1 MCLPYWFCATVPF
14 SYIPAAVLSL
24 WQAKFQD
31 QNKSQNCPEV
41 QNIKKDIHDK
51 TDPIGAPEC
60 GYDDCGVD
68 QHGDQEFLL
77 GGLRACFTWTQIDV
91 QNDQNIQGQINAP
104 VPDMA
109 VGNYCAKLADDK
121 KEQKKIFEIVFWE
134 HLSCHTKTPPSY
146 RSIYYTGGGSWKG
159 RKNPEIFV
167 KRFFGSLDRFSC
179 LLQFIHWNGP
189 GEPIDGVSGGPEDGA
204 VQSLGDSGGLLAV
217 GEELLHLST
226 PKHEQFYR
234 RYRAWKTK

>member
-31 QNKSQNCPEV
+31 QNKSPNCPEV

-91 QNDQNIQGQINAP
+91 QNDQDIQGQINAP

-121 KEQKKIFEIVFWE
+121 K
-134 HLSCHTKTPPSY
+134 S
-146 RSIYYTGGGSWKG
+146 R
-159 RKNPEIFV
+159 
-167 KRFFGSLDRFSC
+167 KRFLKLFFENICPAILKPPLRIDLSIIPAEGVEREEKMRKFLWNVFSA
-179 LLQFIHWNGP
+179 HWIASTACFNSSIAMVP
-189 GEPIDGVSGGPEDGA
+189 VS
-204 VQSLGDSGGLLAV
+204 
-217 GEELLHLST
+217 
-226 PKHEQFYR
+226 R
-234 RYRAWKTK
+234 